1 MLAGLI
7 KIFVT
12 GVPSLDKARQFASIC
27 RPVMLTLSARLT
39 FPVIAYVWAIIPDS
53 SGVKYWDMSRILEF
67 FIAVN
72 FVGGWF

>member
-1 MLAGLI
+1 MLEGLI

-27 RPVMLTLSARLT
+27 KPVILTLLARLT
-39 FPVIAYVWAIIPDS
+39 FPAIEYVCAIIPEP
-53 SGVKYWDMSRILEF
+53 SGVKYWDISRILEF